1 MPKAALHFGVYSEPF
16 SGIPFDE
23 CPNYLLAAA
32 FIQFSVAVLSIGY
45 HAHTAGAAVMY

>member
-16 SGIPFDE
+16 SEIPFDE
-23 CPNYLLAAA
+23 CPNHLLAAA

-45 HAHTAGAAVMY
+45 HTYTANAAAMY